1 MTEKWYYL
9 FQIIYDATIK
19 SNTFITTYKSIYKFD
34 LSNFKIELPVGTV
47 SHSIDDNCQ
56 KNNYTDMCV
65 KIKDQINSTDIV
77 DYRTDGGKNK
87 YEVFVC
93 VVDSIGENKILGIL
107 VRSIDKSDNLFTY
120 IDEKGLSKNSANN
133 VKHIDIS
140 KLCLE
145 SIIQNILPS
154 HDISNNTTNNTTN
167 NTSNNTSND
176 ISNNI
181 GNNIGIIRRLWNR
194 ITYSDKASIGTLDD
208 IGKQPIKDKKMIDT
222 INVEMK
228 KLTEKLPS
236 MTNEEKKITK
246 ENIQIMGKIVDIV
259 EDTGKIRLSST
270 NKRVR
275 FNDSEYN
282 TDDNSGNNNTDRKS
296 TRLNSSHPSIS
307 RMPSSA

>member
-1 MTEKWYYL
+1 
-9 FQIIYDATIK
+9 
-19 SNTFITTYKSIYKFD
+19 
-34 LSNFKIELPVGTV
+34 
-47 SHSIDDNCQ
+47 
-56 KNNYTDMCV
+56 MCV

-120 IDEKGLSKNSANN
+120 IDEKGLSKNSANK

-154 HDISNNTTNNTTN
+154 HDISNNTTNNTTNNTSNNTTNNTTNNTSNNTTN

-282 TDDNSGNNNTDRKS
+282 TDDNSGNNNTGD
-296 TRLNSSHPSIS
+296 NSGNNNTGDNSGNWKLETGNWKLKTGNWKLETNVQEY
-307 RMPSSA
+307 R